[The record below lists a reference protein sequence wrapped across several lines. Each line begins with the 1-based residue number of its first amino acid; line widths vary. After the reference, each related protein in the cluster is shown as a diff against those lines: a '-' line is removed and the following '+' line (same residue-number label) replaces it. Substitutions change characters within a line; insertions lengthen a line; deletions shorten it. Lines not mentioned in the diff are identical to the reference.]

1 MKLNFIF
8 VLAPLGIS
16 LDECAAYRFNR
27 FGKINTASFM
37 RVPSRNLVTNARVY
51 SEDEAPLTSTI
62 GSKYRVVC
70 GSHAMLNVYS
80 EPGDPYGKV
89 LHHLRHGDEVVATDF
104 MNFAGQ
110 TWVQHLVFKGHSK
123 SWEGTLRDSFL
134 GWSPQDLA
142 GNRNLQCMGVFELGD
157 ASLDALHSQREVIR
171 LTAADDAEEEGRT
184 VPAAPA
190 QAHSAHADPCGLALH
205 AVDVGPG
212 GYDAHNLYAQLIR
225 RELPSPPHVL
235 LETDAALAVLE
246 TAHPAAPFH
255 CLLLPKVPT
264 CDLRDLA
271 ADYAAAFLRELP
283 RLVAAVKHASGAP
296 AVHVLNTC
304 GRVGYPKSFVPHTH
318 FDIVP
323 CFSTEDAIRLVSGE
337 EPSQPPLSAET
348 LAQQASILRGLI

>member
-8 VLAPLGIS
+8 VLALLGIS

-27 FGKINTASFM
+27 FVNINSASSM
-37 RVPSRNLVTNARVY
+37 RVPLRNPAMDAREY

-80 EPGDPYGKV
+80 EPGDPYGNV

-123 SWEGTLRDSFL
+123 SWQGTFRDSFL

-142 GNRNLQCMGVFELGD
+142 GNRNLQCMGVFELD
-157 ASLDALHSQREVIR
+157 HALLDALHSQREVIG
-171 LTAADDAEEEGRT
+171 LTAADAA
-184 VPAAPA
+184 PASPA
-190 QAHSAHADPCGLALH
+190 QAHSAHADPCGLALQ

-235 LETDAALAVLE
+235 LETDAALAVLK

-271 ADYAAAFLRELP
+271 ADYAAACLRELP

-337 EPSQPPLSAET
+337 APNQPPLSAET